1 MELHNKHS
9 ADQGGSAERL
19 WSKVLCQDLGD
30 VSGDPGYA
38 GKV

>member
-9 ADQGGSAERL
+9 ADQGG
-19 WSKVLCQDLGD
+19 SKVLCQDLGD